1 MYSAWPQEGEFVI
14 EEQQVVDYSA
24 FPDMQTDLEEYGMIN
39 LDRDPTC
46 AGIFVNMLKSRDY
59 TTKEQGLA
67 AIAKAIRYLKNK
79 ARLMKHKK
87 EILRQI
93 TRSNGVLKVSRDKF
107 AVSRA
112 LVIVREMFRG
122 GEHAEKDR
130 LTVLE
135 RIADSILIK
144 KKWVESKGHPSSP
157 IVVREA
163 ALTIKQLVSS
173 GVSDKERDLLQR
185 IMTNVES
192 YCKTSQQAG
201 GECPLRQYQQSYDLL
216 VECVC

>member
-1 MYSAWPQEGEFVI
+1 
-14 EEQQVVDYSA
+14 
-24 FPDMQTDLEEYGMIN
+24 
-39 LDRDPTC
+39 
-46 AGIFVNMLKSRDY
+46 
-59 TTKEQGLA
+59 
-67 AIAKAIRYLKNK
+67 
-79 ARLMKHKK
+79 MKYKK

-122 GEHAEKDR
+122 GKHAEKDR

-144 KKWVESKGHPSSP
+144 NKWVESKGHPSSP

-192 YCKTSQQAG
+192 YCQTSQQAG
-201 GECPLRQYQQSYDLL
+201 GECPLQQYQQSYDLL